1 MTVPPGSGSAA
12 ADSGRADVLV
22 IGGGIA
28 GLVTALDLSR
38 AGHRPVLLEATER
51 CGGVLSAHD
60 VGGLTLDA
68 GAESFATARP
78 AVGDL
83 LGELGLTNR
92 IVPPNPV
99 GAWVRHRAGTAPLP
113 AVGLLGIPGR
123 WWAADVRRVIGVGG
137 VARSAADAVLPA
149 KSGVPAGTTLGD
161 LVRTRMGRR
170 TLDRLVEPVAGGV
183 YAADPDRLD
192 IRTVAPGLDGALRQ
206 TGSLAAAV
214 RHLRG
219 GGERSGS
226 AVATVSGGLHTL
238 VPALLDAVRAAGGV
252 LRTGTGVRL
261 LRPDPDGWQAALSD
275 GSTVTAATVVIAVPA
290 PVAAALLADVAPG
303 VPAAILQAPISP
315 VLICT
320 LVVDDHRLD
329 AAPRGTG
336 VLVSAHAR
344 GVTAKAL
351 THATAK
357 WPWLAEKAGDG
368 RHVLRLSYGRGA
380 DLPAEADLPRIALA
394 DAGVLL
400 GVPLDA
406 GTVVDAA
413 VVRWTSALPAP
424 RPGHADAVTALR
436 RALRPLHLHIV
447 GAAVAGSGLSGVIAD
462 ARSQAAAVSDA
473 PGVVAMIASVSPTG
487 PAEPAAG

>member
-1 MTVPPGSGSAA
+1 MTVSSTSRPSSADGNGA
-12 ADSGRADVLV
+12 GALV

-28 GLVTALDLSR
+28 GLVTALDLAR
-38 AGHRPVLLEATER
+38 AGHRPVLLEAAER
-51 CGGVLSAHD
+51 FGGGLSAHD

-78 AVGDL
+78 AIADL
-83 LGELGLTNR
+83 LAELGLADR
-92 IVPPNPV
+92 IVQPNPA

-123 WWAADVRRVIGVGG
+123 WWAADVRRVIGIGG
-137 VARSAADAVLPA
+137 VARSAADAVLPVKA
-149 KSGVPAGTTLGD
+149 GVPAGTTLAA

-170 TLDRLVEPVAGGV
+170 ILDRLVEPVAGGV
-183 YAADPDRLD
+183 YAADPDQLD
-192 IRTVAPGLDGALRQ
+192 VRTVIPGLDSALRE

-214 RHLRG
+214 RGMRG

-226 AVATVSGGLHTL
+226 AVATVAGGLHTL
-238 VPALLDAVRAAGGV
+238 VPALLHAIRTAGGV
-252 LRTGTGVRL
+252 LYTGTSVHSLRTG
-261 LRPDPDGWQAALSD
+261 PDGWHVVLSN
-275 GSTVTAATVVIAVPA
+275 GSTLSAPAAVLAVPA
-290 PVAAALLADVAPG
+290 PTATALIADAAPG
-303 VPAAILQAPISP
+303 VTTSMLQAPISP

-336 VLVSAHAR
+336 VLVSALAH
-344 GVTAKAL
+344 GVAAKAL

-357 WPWLAEKAGDG
+357 WQWLAERAGTG

-380 DLPAEADLPRIALA
+380 DLPAEADLPRMALA

-400 GVPLDA
+400 GVPLNSSS
-406 GTVVDAA
+406 VVDAA

-424 RPGHADAVTALR
+424 RPGHTDAVSALR
-436 RALRPLHLHIV
+436 RAVEPLRLHIV
-447 GAAVAGSGLSGVIAD
+447 GAPVAGSGLSGVVTD
-462 ARSQAAAVSDA
+462 ARNQAAALSDA
-473 PGVVAMIASVSPTG
+473 LGAVAMIASPAATGPPAPTG
-487 PAEPAAG
+487 G